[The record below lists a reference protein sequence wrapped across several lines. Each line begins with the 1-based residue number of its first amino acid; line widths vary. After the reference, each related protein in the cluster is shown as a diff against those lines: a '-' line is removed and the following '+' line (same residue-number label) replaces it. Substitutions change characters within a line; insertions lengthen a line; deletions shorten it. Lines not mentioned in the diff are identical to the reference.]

1 MKKFLKFSSLAAFLC
16 LLVYYFG
23 ISRPAAAKERNV
35 AYVAACVKAY
45 QATCEEYYQG
55 NDDADEWLWR
65 SASFPGVIAAVAE
78 KIALLREHYPDVT
91 PQAIGLSSFDQL
103 GTISHT
109 CFVKNT
115 KKTADELYND
125 VIDCD
130 NDIELCTRAVTNLE
144 RSIADLTEKI
154 GKNGVS
160 LDELH
165 TITGDEKVR
174 VGALWTRAARKF
186 EGILATYP
194 SDFDYTH
201 GPEWI
206 ANHTRE
212 LYTRG
217 NTWDSSVEQR
227 VGQLMTEAYARR
239 VYYMLKQLENGV
251 EFPRSAQMA
260 KKVHQYLAISKSK
273 LEDFNVNE
281 SWLVLAIGRDP
292 RQKPVAAE

>member
-1 MKKFLKFSSLAAFLC
+1 MKKFLKISGLVAFLC
-16 LLVYYFG
+16 LAAYYFA

-35 AYVAACVKAY
+35 AYIAATIKVY
-45 QATCEEYYQG
+45 QATCDEYRQA
-55 NDDADEWLWR
+55 NKDADEWLWR
-65 SASFPGVIAAVAE
+65 STDFTMVTIAK
-78 KIALLREHYPDVT
+78 KIALLREHYPDVS
-91 PQAIGLSSFDQL
+91 PQMIGLSSFDQF
-103 GTISHT
+103 GTISHS

-115 KKTADELYND
+115 KQTADQLFES

-130 NDIELCTRAVTNLE
+130 NDIELCTRAVSNLE
-144 RSIADLTEKI
+144 RAIADLTERI
-154 GKNGVS
+154 SKNGVS
-160 LDELH
+160 LEELR
-165 TITGDEKVR
+165 TITGDEKAR
-174 VGALWTRAARKF
+174 VGALWTRAAQKF
-186 EGILATYP
+186 EGVLATYP

-227 VGQLMTEAYARR
+227 VGQLMSEAYARR

-260 KKVHQYLAISKSK
+260 KKVHQYLAISKGN

-281 SWLVLAIGRDP
+281 AWLVLAVGRDP
-292 RQKPVAAE
+292 RQKPEASK

>member
-1 MKKFLKFSSLAAFLC
+1 MKKFLRISGLVAFLC
-16 LLVYYFG
+16 LVAYHFA

-35 AYVAACVKAY
+35 AYVAEMIKAY
-45 QATCEEYYQG
+45 QATCEEYHQS
-55 NDDADEWLWR
+55 DIDADEWLRR
-65 SASFPGVIAAVAE
+65 SPGFTMVTIHE
-78 KIALLREHYPDVT
+78 KITLLREHYPDVT
-91 PQAIGLSSFDQL
+91 PQAIGLASFDQL
-103 GTISHT
+103 GKISHS

-115 KKTADELYND
+115 KKTADQLFDD

-144 RSIADLTEKI
+144 RSIADLTERI
-154 GKNGVS
+154 SKNGVT
-160 LDELH
+160 LEELR
-165 TITGDEKVR
+165 TITGDEKAR
-174 VGALWTRAARKF
+174 VGALWTRAAQKF
-186 EGILATYP
+186 EGVLATYP

-281 SWLVLAIGRDP
+281 AWLVLAIGRDP
-292 RQKPVAAE
+292 RQKPAAAE